1 MFTTWRFPGTSLP
14 ASDLG
19 DCWKCRDGGPAPGL
33 LAEPAQDTQVSAC
46 GPSPRST
53 DPGQAASGTA
63 QRGPQAGRPLCPPSV
78 NQRNSQKGVDVIETD
93 TEEPAD
99 KLWALA
105 RRVRTLGTGRR
116 GDFPPKAEFLLPQAT
131 VSSTLK
137 PSPLTKSEPPPSAG
151 PVAGLRSQLGV
162 DLNHICD

>member
-19 DCWKCRDGGPAPGL
+19 DCRKCRDGGPAPGL

-99 KLWALA
+99 KLWGWQGGFGPSGRAGEGTSP
-105 RRVRTLGTGRR
+105 RRQN
-116 GDFPPKAEFLLPQAT
+116 FFFLRQ
-131 VSSTLK
+131 
-137 PSPLTKSEPPPSAG
+137 PSARLLN
-151 PVAGLRSQLGV
+151 PLQGLNQSHRRQQGQWQVFEVSWV
-162 DLNHICD
+162 WT